1 MSPIDWA
8 LQPLK
13 RYADFEGRS
22 PRPEYWWFFLFQ
34 WLGYI
39 GAMIIFVAVV
49 AASAPANLGGPGAG
63 FWTILAVLLLAMLAL
78 FIPNLAVLIR
88 RLHDQDLSGWF
99 CLLFFIPYVGGIIA
113 VVFMCI
119 AGTKGPNRFGP
130 DPYDTDYLEGVF
142 A

>member
-13 RYADFEGRS
+13 RYADFDGRS
-22 PRPEYWWFFLFQ
+22 PRPEFWWFALFQ

-39 GAMIIFVAVV
+39 GAIIIFIAVT
-49 AASAPANLGGPGAG
+49 AAAVQSGGPGAG
-63 FWTILAVLLLAMLAL
+63 FWTIFAIILLAILAL
-78 FIPNLAVLIR
+78 FIPNLAVMIR
-88 RLHDQDLSGWF
+88 RLHDQNLSGWL
-99 CLLFFIPYVGGIIA
+99 CLLFFIPYAGGIVMI
-113 VVFMCI
+113 VFMCL

-130 DPYDTDYLEGVF
+130 NPYDTDYLEGVF